1 MTINSGI
8 IPGAKKVV
16 LYGAEGIGKSTF
28 ASKFPEPV
36 FIDTEGSTKSMD
48 VRRFDPPKKWS
59 DIAEAIKY
67 VIANPDC
74 CRTLVI
80 DTADWAEM
88 ICIKY
93 TCEKGGVNG
102 IEDFGYGK
110 GYVYV
115 QENFKKMLDM
125 LESVINAGINVVITA
140 HAKMRKFEQPDEMG
154 AYDRWEMKLTK
165 QVAPMLKEWADMVL
179 FANYKTYVVEDDKT
193 KSKKAQGGKRVMYT
207 THNPCWDA
215 KNRAGLDDCVAFDYE
230 SIRAVIEGENKKA
243 VTSKPQKKNEKPKSE
258 PKPEPKEEPKQET
271 KPETKPAESEP
282 KPEEPEV
289 IQTLRRLMKNDGI
302 SAERLEYAVA
312 MKGAYF
318 SGTPFTDY
326 DPEFIQNSLISKWN
340 AFVKYAK
347 KFKDSDIKMETIPF
361 D

>member
-1 MTINSGI
+1 
-8 IPGAKKVV
+8 
-16 LYGAEGIGKSTF
+16 
-28 ASKFPEPV
+28 
-36 FIDTEGSTKSMD
+36 
-48 VRRFDPPKKWS
+48 
-59 DIAEAIKY
+59 
-67 VIANPDC
+67 
-74 CRTLVI
+74 
-80 DTADWAEM
+80 
-88 ICIKY
+88 
-93 TCEKGGVNG
+93 
-102 IEDFGYGK
+102 
-110 GYVYV
+110 
-115 QENFKKMLDM
+115 
-125 LESVINAGINVVITA
+125 
-140 HAKMRKFEQPDEMG
+140 
-154 AYDRWEMKLTK
+154 MKLTK

-230 SIRAVIEGENKKA
+230 SIRAVIENKKA
-243 VTSKPQKKNEKPKSE
+243 VTSKPQRKNEKPKQE
-258 PKPEPKEEPKQET
+258 TKPEAKEEPKQET

-282 KPEEPEV
+282 KPEESEV

-302 SAERLEYAVA
+302 SPERLEYAVA

-347 KFKDSDIKMETIPF
+347 KFKESDINMETIPF